1 MGIIINRRRVMGKR
15 LPYDAEI
22 EYLESSGTQY
32 INTDIKLFEYGG
44 ATTVEFSMDVYVN
57 TGQRGQCTIVNTML
71 ERHPYPGIVIR
82 TNGNNIYYNVQGRES
97 KIGTCGIF
105 QHITK
110 IENVSFEHDTP
121 TTIFAGLNGNNVPWR
136 YCNLKLYRLSIK
148 KDSILLFDAYPVR
161 IEQTGYLYDKV
172 SGQLFGN
179 AGTGEFILGPDVTLG
194 R

>member
-1 MGIIINRRRVMGKR
+1 MGKR

-22 EYLESSGTQY
+22 EYLESTGTQY

-57 TGQRGQCTIVNTML
+57 TMQARQNTIVNAML
-71 ERHPYPGIVIR
+71 ERRPFPGIVIR
-82 TNGNNIYYNVQGRES
+82 TNGGNDISCNVQGSES

-110 IENVSFEHDTP
+110 IANVSFEHDTP

-172 SGQLFGN
+172 SGQLFDN

-194 R
+194 NS